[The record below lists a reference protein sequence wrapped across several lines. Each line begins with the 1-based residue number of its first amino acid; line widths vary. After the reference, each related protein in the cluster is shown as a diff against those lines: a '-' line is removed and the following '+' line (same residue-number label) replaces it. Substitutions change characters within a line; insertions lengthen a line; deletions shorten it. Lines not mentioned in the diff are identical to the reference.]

1 MMDSAGKGGLAAG
14 LDMVQWMLLTKV
26 LDEDEAL
33 TFEKALM
40 SPVKSKENTDAIV
53 QVLRKNIPEPDIFIE
68 SQLIAMVQKGSHG
81 LWEVWFRVSEK
92 S

>member
-1 MMDSAGKGGLAAG
+1 MMDSAGKGGLAAS
-14 LDMVQWMLLTKV
+14 LDMVRWMLLTKV

-33 TFEKALM
+33 TFGKALM
-40 SPVKSKENTDAIV
+40 SPVKSDAII

-68 SQLIAMVQKGSHG
+68 SQLITMVQKGSHG

>member
-1 MMDSAGKGGLAAG
+1 MMDSAGKGGIAAS

-33 TFEKALM
+33 TFGKALM
-40 SPVKSKENTDAIV
+40 SPVKSDEII

-68 SQLIAMVQKGSHG
+68 SQLIAMIQKGSHG
-81 LWEVWFRVSEK
+81 LWEVWFRISEK

>member
-1 MMDSAGKGGLAAG
+1 MMASAGKGGLAAS
-14 LDMVQWMLLTKV
+14 LDMVRWMLLTKV

-40 SPVKSKENTDAIV
+40 SPVKSDEII

-68 SQLIAMVQKGSHG
+68 SQLIAMIQKGSHG
-81 LWEVWFRVSEK
+81 LWEVWFRISEK

>member
-1 MMDSAGKGGLAAG
+1 MMDSAGKGGLAAS
-14 LDMVQWMLLTKV
+14 LDMVQWVLLTKV

-33 TFEKALM
+33 TFGKTLM
-40 SPVKSKENTDAIV
+40 SPVKSDAIV
-53 QVLRKNIPEPDIFIE
+53 RVLRKNIPEPDIFIE
-68 SQLIAMVQKGSHG
+68 SQLIAMVRKGSHG